1 MAHAKQR
8 ALITSCSTCFFGRG
22 STLVP
27 PLETRSLWAVQ
38 LILGEPFIFR
48 LTTPT
53 SVRFFITKFLKQQRL
68 QQRRAPAVVP
78 PKLRLT
84 RLVTTPA
91 AALQKLRVIQLHT
104 GHHAVPVK
112 ALLQAIQP
120 RMRLVAAQ
128 AKRLLQVIRPAL
140 IHRAVLVKALL
151 QATTPPLRL
160 GLAKAR
166 PQATTPAERQV
177 LAGPPL
183 LRIPLRL
190 GLHTVQASQP
200 LRPSIPT
207 HRAVQAGQPPRRLTP
222 IRHAE
227 RAGQP
232 PLAITL

>member
-1 MAHAKQR
+1 MVLA
-8 ALITSCSTCFFGRG
+8 
-22 STLVP
+22 LVP
-27 PLETRSLWAVQ
+27 ALGARSHLGVQ
-38 LILGEPFIFR
+38 LILRGAFGIPHTVATPVCLFI
-48 LTTPT
+48 
-53 SVRFFITKFLKQQRL
+53 IIFLKQQRL
-68 QQRRAPAVVP
+68 QQRAAPAVVP

-91 AALQKLRVIQLHT
+91 AALQKLRLIQLHT

-140 IHRAVLVKALL
+140 IHRAVLVKALPP
-151 QATTPPLRL
+151 AITPPLRL
-160 GLAKAR
+160 GLAIAR

-190 GLHTVQASQP
+190 GLHAVQASQP

-207 HRAVQAGQPPRRLTP
+207 HRRAQAEQPPRRLTP

-227 RAGQP
+227 RAGPP